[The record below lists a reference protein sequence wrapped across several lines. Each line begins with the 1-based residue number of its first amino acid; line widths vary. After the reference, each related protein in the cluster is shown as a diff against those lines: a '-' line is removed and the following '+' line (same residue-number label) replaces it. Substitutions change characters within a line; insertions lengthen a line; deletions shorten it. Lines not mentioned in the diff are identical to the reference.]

1 MALLCR
7 ARHKR
12 HTFASR
18 LVRNGVDLN
27 AIKELMGHYS
37 ITTTQRYLHSRAKE
51 KMQAVKS
58 LAGQKKKNALQWQ
71 KSGESETIEAD
82 TETVTPSFLGSYEDV
97 KGVQ

>member
-1 MALLCR
+1 
-7 ARHKR
+7 
-12 HTFASR
+12 
-18 LVRNGVDLN
+18 
-27 AIKELMGHYS
+27 
-37 ITTTQRYLHSRAKE
+37 
-51 KMQAVKS
+51 MQAVKS